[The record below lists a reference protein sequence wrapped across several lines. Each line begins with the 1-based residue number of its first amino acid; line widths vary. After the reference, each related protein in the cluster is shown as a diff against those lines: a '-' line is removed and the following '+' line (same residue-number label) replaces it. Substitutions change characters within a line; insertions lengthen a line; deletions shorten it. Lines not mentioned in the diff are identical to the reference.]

1 MTQELYPRLPKDHD
15 MVVEHLGDDLHAV
28 VPKTL
33 DEDREAYLKSK
44 PKGTANAEAQAFGHA
59 VASGALDTVYASGD
73 VNFAIGI
80 VAPSGYNTAWY
91 SGAQAAGPHVQRRR
105 LKYPRFDAPGGVV
118 APQKFWDDGRQ
129 QFRGAL
135 KVGDTIAR
143 ETRDHRPADSD
154 DERRLMQ
161 HRVLYMRQL
170 GNACLALVGSQI
182 DPTVTETSARYAQ
195 LLARQHGNDLMQ
207 ASRQIG
213 QVIGRHPSLKQL
225 ADPDSH
231 LFVHIRRT
239 APKVARQAFIN
250 AYERRLGAS

>member
-1 MTQELYPRLPKDHD
+1 MTQELTPRLPKDHD
-15 MVVEHLGDDLHAV
+15 MVVEHLGEDLHAV

-33 DEDREAYLKSK
+33 DEEREAYLKSV
-44 PKGTANAEAQAFGHA
+44 PRGTANAEAQAFGHA
-59 VASGALDTVYASGD
+59 IASGTLDTVYSPGD
-73 VNFAIGI
+73 IGYAIGI

-91 SGAQAAGPHVQRRR
+91 SGAQAAGPFVQRRR

-118 APQKFWDDGRQ
+118 APQAFWDDGRQ

-135 KVGDTIAR
+135 RLADTIAR
-143 ETRDHRPADSD
+143 ETAHQQPDSED
-154 DERRLMQ
+154 DERRLVQ
-161 HRVLYMRQL
+161 HKVLYMRQL

-239 APKVARQAFIN
+239 APKTARQAFIT
-250 AYERRLGAS
+250 AYEQRLEAS